1 MGAQRERRTDNK
13 AKNATVI
20 KKYAN
25 RRLYNTATSTYVT
38 LEDLAKMVK
47 DGTDFIVYDAKTG
60 EDITR
65 SVLTQ
70 IIFEEENKE
79 GNNLLPINFLRQLIR
94 FYGDSMQGMVPN
106 YLEFSMG
113 NLMKDQDKLKKQ
125 MLDAFGGG
133 DPFKMMEETAKR
145 NMQLF
150 QDSMKMFTPFVQ
162 GFTHRALPIPL
173 PQLPVPS
180 DAVPPEAPKPRSRH
194 QPAKMILQVL
204 KDQLDGHAAKNRL
217 AQPLILTDRY
227 EFFKTQCVRLSGCLP
242 RPGYR
247 MLHSALTMRRAA
259 DRDLNP
265 CHLAGLWAHPTLW

>member
-1 MGAQRERRTDNK
+1 VSDEQPRPDQAK
-13 AKNATVI
+13 SKNATVI

-38 LEDLAKMVK
+38 LEDLSKMVK
-47 DGTDFIVYDAKTG
+47 EGTDFIVYDAKTG

-70 IIFEEENKE
+70 IIFEEENKD

-125 MLDAFGGG
+125 MADVFGGG
-133 DPFKMMEETAKR
+133 DPFKLVEETAKR

-150 QDSMKMFTPFVQ
+150 QESMKMFTPF
-162 GFTHRALPIPL
+162 GAANFANPFAAAA
-173 PQLPVPS
+173 S
-180 DAVPPEAPKPRSRH
+180 DAVPPKTAPSTPPDKDD
-194 QPAKMILQVL
+194 LQIL
-204 KDQLDGHAAKNRL
+204 KDQLAAMQQKIN
-217 AQPLILTDRY
+217 AMD
-227 EFFKTQCVRLSGCLP
+227 K
-242 RPGYR
+242 
-247 MLHSALTMRRAA
+247 
-259 DRDLNP
+259 
-265 CHLAGLWAHPTLW
+265 